1 MVDVGVADEEIES
14 YSRTARGEDV
24 VDGRDHLDTVD
35 EPLEHVALN
44 SRLHH
49 VPVLNTVLRAD
60 ELLQRGEVPYLP
72 VPTHD
77 FRVSLV
83 RLETPEEHLVPGA
96 EMWRDRAAQPYL
108 DLLEVLGRRILAEN
122 GAPSR
127 AGSSPRRPSALRSD
141 RRSPLRGWSPHRSMD
156 RGCPA
161 RRAAPRQPYASPI
174 RRRDRSS

>member
-24 VDGRDHLDTVD
+24 VGGRDHLDTVD

-77 FRVSLV
+77 FRISLV

-122 GAPSR
+122 GALPVLVLPPVNGTPSTEIYTLSLHDAR
-127 AGSSPRRPSALRSD
+127 SAQRLR
-141 RRSPLRGWSPHRSMD
+141 
-156 RGCPA
+156 
-161 RRAAPRQPYASPI
+161 
-174 RRRDRSS
+174 